1 MDWYETKLV
10 GPIFMVVM
18 GILYVFGKVSDKI
31 FLSVKKIISRRRDS
45 TSNNQESQNE
55 EDIEMGIAH
64 KETRPRNLRQRTFS
78 I

>member
-10 GPIFMVVM
+10 GPSIMVVI

-31 FLSVKKIISRRRDS
+31 FLSVKKIISRRRGS

-64 KETRPRNLRQRTFS
+64 KEIRPRNLRQRTFS

>member
-10 GPIFMVVM
+10 GPIIMVVI

-55 EDIEMGIAH
+55 EDVEMGIAH
-64 KETRPRNLRQRTFS
+64 KEFRPRNLRQRTIS